1 MEDFYNGAWGW
12 NDGTKMEELSA
23 SEARFLL
30 VYTKV
35 GIQLC
40 KVAHNNPAVQND
52 MQCVEV
58 VQDMPERLEQISKS
72 TYTRCSPES
81 RAERYRL
88 LLSFVWQHH
97 RSFLKR
103 AMSMAIA
110 G

>member
-12 NDGTKMEELSA
+12 HDGTKLEELSA

-40 KVAHNNPAVQND
+40 KVAHNNYAVQND

-58 VQDMPERLEQISKS
+58 VKDMPERLE
-72 TYTRCSPES
+72 
-81 RAERYRL
+81 
-88 LLSFVWQHH
+88 
-97 RSFLKR
+97 
-103 AMSMAIA
+103 
-110 G
+110 